1 MTTSWESASVIATHL
16 SRRLGHSRSGLHLGP
31 VRLARV
37 WYVYWGERRT
47 DNLIRAVTLQIDT
60 PLAGSK
66 VKEGKGKTE
75 QVRMKERKKERKE
88 RKKGEERKKGKRGM
102 KEREKGKR

>member
-1 MTTSWESASVIATHL
+1 M
-16 SRRLGHSRSGLHLGP
+16 
-31 VRLARV
+31 ARV
-37 WYVYWGERRT
+37 WYVYLGERRT

-75 QVRMKERKKERKE
+75 QVRMKERKKERKKERTKE
-88 RKKGEERKKGKRGM
+88 RKNKRKKATDRKEKHYRKR
-102 KEREKGKR
+102 K